1 MVLVEGC
8 SGILL
13 LAAWCC
19 MPGGGALGPG
29 LLLVPPTPC
38 PPLATSAHVGE
49 GVGEGG
55 GWVLL
60 LLAISP
66 SLVPPFNRRGGGGCA
81 VEKLLLRT
89 SRDQCTQHTGYNY

>member
-55 GWVLL
+55 GWVPTAAAGHLI
-60 LLAISP
+60 LAW
-66 SLVPPFNRRGGGGCA
+66 GGGEGA
-81 VEKLLLRT
+81 WWE
-89 SRDQCTQHTGYNY
+89 SFS